1 MIKINSEVKFSE
13 TLQVTQLRDETAQFN
28 LENAFQGTIMTKNIN
43 PGFLKSPT
51 KLEYSALG
59 SLSGNRLA
67 LGLQDLEAKLSAN
80 TTSRPT
86 APRLTPT
93 TSVSTPRV
101 STTSITAPSTPT
113 ATTTAT
119 SPATPVGGRADSEG
133 NSGGGSSY

>member
-1 MIKINSEVKFSE
+1 MIAINSEVKFSE
-13 TLQVTQLRDETAQFN
+13 TLEVTQLRDETAQFN

-86 APRLTPT
+86 APSIDSHYISQHFLQR
-93 TSVSTPRV
+93 
-101 STTSITAPSTPT
+101 STTSITAPSLRLQQQLQHHPPH
-113 ATTTAT
+113 
-119 SPATPVGGRADSEG
+119 SVGGRG
-133 NSGGGSSY
+133 